1 MAFHNSCADAAAKD
15 ALAWFPQQFL
25 EAHKVCRQRYEKDK
39 ATAITLAQFHVECA
53 LALLQG
59 GFQTKEI
66 TIPNVEVR
74 DLDLCLASDFSVGSD
89 VAPNIRLD
97 IDHRYC
103 VALELA
109 ATNAMV

>member
-1 MAFHNSCADAAAKD
+1 M
-15 ALAWFPQQFL
+15 Q
-25 EAHKVCRQRYEKDK
+25 RQRMHWLCFHHSFLKLIKFVARDTRRIK
-39 ATAITLAQFHVECA
+39 LLLLLWPNFTLNV
-53 LALLQG
+53 LLHFYKVPG

-74 DLDLCLASDFSVGSD
+74 DLDILDLCLASDFSVGSD